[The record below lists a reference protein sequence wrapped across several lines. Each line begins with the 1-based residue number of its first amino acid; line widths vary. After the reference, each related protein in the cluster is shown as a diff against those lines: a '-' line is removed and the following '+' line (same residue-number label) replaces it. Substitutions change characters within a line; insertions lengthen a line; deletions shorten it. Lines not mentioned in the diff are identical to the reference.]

1 MQGNFLPEFSLKGF
15 LYGFLKSVPDGS
27 DALLDIS
34 LFFFGE
40 AFMGPVCL
48 HAAWISFRLPC
59 SFAVCVCFKPRWIG
73 CEWGDKNREKHIPV
87 DQTSCAQAF
96 EYHISLSEIAF
107 ILSLDRLFPLELSNS
122 TNSKS
127 NYFGKDMW
135 EEFCNMYSRSTFNAF
150 EDFTVHCIPG
160 KWELTGSR
168 CN

>member
-1 MQGNFLPEFSLKGF
+1 MALTHSLASVYFSLVKLLWAQYVSMQPGF
-15 LYGFLKSVPDGS
+15 LLDSHV
-27 DALLDIS
+27 ALL
-34 LFFFGE
+34 
-40 AFMGPVCL
+40 
-48 HAAWISFRLPC
+48 
-59 SFAVCVCFKPRWIG
+59 CVCFKPRWIG

-96 EYHISLSEIAF
+96 EYQISLSEIAF